1 MGIYVDRA
9 IALRP
14 IIEQAVTTGS
24 LTNEQME
31 QATCLFPAWDGN
43 GHYYSVDDRV
53 QYDGLLWRCVQNHTS
68 QETWTPTAAASLWS
82 RSSDPTEEWPEWIQ
96 PTGGHDAYT
105 RGAKVSHKGKHWTSD
120 VDGNVWEP
128 SVYGWTEA

>member
-53 QYDGLLWRCVQNHTS
+53 QYDGILWRCVQNHTS

-96 PTGGHDAYT
+96 PTGGHDAYA
-105 RGAKVSHKGKHWTSD
+105 RGTKVSHKGKHWTSD

-128 SVYGWTEA
+128 GVYGWTEA